1 MKITKETIKSII
13 LGEGKDFQRFEMI
26 ENFVNYASE
35 HEDVKFLVAIL
46 KNDKSS
52 IIRHEAAAQLLKIEQ
67 KKPWLIDKL
76 RSYVIEELLT
86 VVLSDKS
93 LVARHESAEALS
105 YIGDKNVLET
115 FENLINSNIT
125 KDEIIET
132 VIIARDTIK
141 YRMDNNIKASE
152 LSASILKEIAT

>member
-132 VIIARDTIK
+132 VITARDTIK